1 MTPRGTPNFEMSRCL
16 YAAKHSP
23 PLPPFSI
30 ERRGEN
36 EGGQCAP
43 VAGYGG
49 SQAEE
54 NGELR
59 AAARRQG
66 ELAGCTTA
74 APSRLQALFLR
85 RQSGMGMK
93 AGNKRPV

>member
-1 MTPRGTPNFEMSRCL
+1 MPLRCKAFTPPQ
-16 YAAKHSP
+16 

-43 VAGYGG
+43 VAGLKLRKMASSEQQRGAKES
-49 SQAEE
+49 SQA
-54 NGELR
+54 
-59 AAARRQG
+59 AQ
-66 ELAGCTTA
+66 A

>member
-1 MTPRGTPNFEMSRCL
+1 MSVCL

-43 VAGYGG
+43 VAGLKLRKMASSEQQRGAKES
-49 SQAEE
+49 SQAAP
-54 NGELR
+54 
-59 AAARRQG
+59 AA
-66 ELAGCTTA
+66 E
-74 APSRLQALFLR
+74 LQALFLR